1 MAILQRLKA
10 ILASGRLEREELA
23 AFRRDI
29 AYTNLNRAKVFV
41 GVCIPLY
48 AVLVVLDLMT
58 HGQEI
63 WTRFEF
69 LGLFYVHVAG
79 TCLLALMA
87 LPIFL
92 GAPRSPAE
100 VRPRHVIA
108 VRILILVL
116 VIAETVTSG
125 FDQLI
130 GGQITAY
137 VIVAF
142 AIGAI
147 MVLRPG
153 ESVAVFGTCLVLFV
167 VAMRR
172 FVESPELRSSHII
185 NGASLTVL
193 AWVLSRVTYAG
204 RKREFLH
211 RRTIE
216 RQNASIQQ
224 GNEKLRLAERR
235 LADVIDFLPNATM
248 VVDRA
253 GKVTAWNRAMEE
265 ATGVKAEDM
274 LGRGDHEYA
283 IPFYGERR
291 PILIDLVFASEEDI
305 AKKYRNVRREGGV
318 LVGESFIPRLGE
330 NGAILVGYASALRD
344 VLGNVVGAIES
355 IQDVTEMRRVE
366 RELVVA
372 RDAADAANRS
382 KSEFLAN
389 MSHEI
394 RTPMNAIIG
403 MSHLAMQTDL
413 DPRQADYLAKI
424 DRAAHNL
431 LGLINDILDFSKIE
445 AGKMDMERVP
455 FRFDEVLANLTTVVG
470 VRAHEKGLEFAF
482 DTDPRIPNRLIGDP
496 LRLNQ
501 ILVNLCGNAVKFTER
516 GEVVVRCRL
525 RERTETDARIEVEV
539 SDTGIGLTDEQKE
552 KLFRSF
558 TQADSSTTR
567 KYGGTGLGLSIARRL
582 VEMMGGT
589 ISVESRQGEGS
600 TFRFDA
606 VFQVQEGP
614 EPPLAE
620 TVRDL
625 TGMRV
630 LVVDDN
636 QSARSIM
643 SDMMSRL
650 GFRVD
655 ACASGEE
662 AVEQAARAA
671 AEGNGYGLVLMDW
684 RMPGVDG
691 LEAGRRIK
699 ADERLPRKPA
709 VVIVTA
715 AGSEQVAEDVER
727 IGLDGFLAKPVSPS
741 SVVDTLMRIV
751 RGGAAAPSS
760 GTVQNVVEIA
770 KPIRGA
776 RILLAE
782 DNDLNQQVAIELLE
796 GAGLSVTL
804 AVDGREAVSRMR
816 ADLHAVLMD
825 VQMPN
830 MDGYEAT
837 RIIRS
842 RPEFA
847 EIPIIAMS
855 ANAMPQDLDR
865 ARAAGM
871 VAHVAKPI
879 DPAKLYRALA
889 EWIKPDPAKPFD
901 AVPAGR
907 AVAAPVA
914 AAPAAAAEAGPRL
927 PESLPGIDIED
938 GLSHLAGRADPYVR
952 LLRQFPRRQGDTV
965 ESIRVLIEQGDTKEA
980 MRLAHSLKSVAG
992 NLGARALSEASREVE
1007 FALRDG
1013 REARAAVEALEQVLT
1028 EVVEGLERWE
1038 QTLPAQPRGIGP
1050 AADPA
1055 RLAERLDEIEKLLR
1069 ENDTASVTLIEE
1081 LAAAG
1086 PPAAS
1091 AVLSRMLEQAETYD
1105 FETVLSGLQ
1114 ELRKIL
1120 DTSRA

>member
-1 MAILQRLKA
+1 MADPTSENESFIK
-10 ILASGRLEREELA
+10 ELTYGN
-23 AFRRDI
+23 FRRMRI
-29 AYTNLNRAKVFV
+29 
-41 GVCIPLY
+41 
-48 AVLVVLDLMT
+48 LVS
-58 HGQEI
+58 
-63 WTRFEF
+63 
-69 LGLFYVHVAG
+69 
-79 TCLLALMA
+79 LLALAFVAMTAYELAQRRAGEWQTAAHQVVFVLRLVNFGLSLVFLPLLWLKKTRSADDVGRYHVVVVNLLAVVIMLMA
-87 LPIFL
+87 LATNTFAL
-92 GAPRSPAE
+92 
-100 VRPRHVIA
+100 
-108 VRILILVL
+108 
-116 VIAETVTSG
+116 
-125 FDQLI
+125 LI
-130 GGQITAY
+130 GAMVMGYMITCLSITA
-137 VIVAF
+137 VVMMNHAF
-142 AIGAI
+142 SAAFYG
-147 MVLRPG
+147 
-153 ESVAVFGTCLVLFV
+153 VAVVLYLVGIAATQRNPWQIAGSAANG
-167 VAMRR
+167 VAIT
-172 FVESPELRSSHII
+172 V
-185 NGASLTVL
+185 AS
-193 AWVLSRVTYAG
+193 WVLSRIVYSGYRRQFLRSEAL
-204 RKREFLH
+204 RK
-211 RRTIE
+211 
-216 RQNASIQQ
+216 
-224 GNEKLRLAERR
+224 
-235 LADVIDFLPNATM
+235 
-248 VVDRA
+248 
-253 GKVTAWNRAMEE
+253 AMEE
-265 ATGVKAEDM
+265 A
-274 LGRGDHEYA
+274 
-283 IPFYGERR
+283 
-291 PILIDLVFASEEDI
+291 
-305 AKKYRNVRREGGV
+305 
-318 LVGESFIPRLGE
+318 
-330 NGAILVGYASALRD
+330 
-344 VLGNVVGAIES
+344 
-355 IQDVTEMRRVE
+355 Q
-366 RELVVA
+366 
-372 RDAADAANRS
+372 AANRM

-403 MSHLAMQTDL
+403 MSHLALRTDL
-413 DPRQADYLAKI
+413 DARQRDYLAKI

-431 LGLINDILDFSKIE
+431 LAIINDILDFSKIE
-445 AGKMDMERVP
+445 AGKLDMDHTA
-455 FRFDEVLANLTTVVG
+455 FRLDEILSGLATVVG
-470 VRAHEKGLEFAF
+470 VKAREKGLALAF
-482 DTDPRIPNRLIGDP
+482 DTPVDVPNSLVGDP

-501 ILVNLCGNAVKFTER
+501 VLLNLCDNAVKFTER
-516 GEVVVRCRL
+516 GEIVVRTRL
-525 RERTETDARIEVEV
+525 VERDGGRARIAFAV
-539 SDTGIGLTDEQKE
+539 SDTGIGMTQEQTS
-552 KLFRSF
+552 KLFQPFS
-558 TQADSSTTR
+558 QLDASTTR
-567 KYGGTGLGLSIARRL
+567 RYGGTGLGLSICRRL
-582 VEMMGGT
+582 VELMGGT
-589 ISVESRQGEGS
+589 IGVESERGKGS

-606 VFQVQEGP
+606 VFKLAERIPIP
-614 EPPLAE
+614 EPIPPSAA
-620 TVRDL
+620 VL
-625 TGMRV
+625 TE
-630 LVVDDN
+630 
-636 QSARSIM
+636 RSE
-643 SDMMSRL
+643 
-650 GFRVD
+650 
-655 ACASGEE
+655 EE
-662 AVEQAARAA
+662 AER
-671 AEGNGYGLVLMDW
+671 GNRHGGD
-684 RMPGVDG
+684 
-691 LEAGRRIK
+691 
-699 ADERLPRKPA
+699 PA
-709 VVIVTA
+709 
-715 AGSEQVAEDVER
+715 Q
-727 IGLDGFLAKPVSPS
+727 L
-741 SVVDTLMRIV
+741 V
-751 RGGAAAPSS
+751 RG
-760 GTVQNVVEIA
+760 
-770 KPIRGA
+770 IRGA

-1013 REARAAVEALEQVLT
+1013 REARAAVEALERVLT